1 MQWRMKNT
9 GVLKEMAMI
18 LFRNKSGMATPPELQ
33 MLLKNMI
40 YKQFVINRILN
51 SLWLNRDQS
60 HPFKI

>member
-1 MQWRMKNT
+1 M
-9 GVLKEMAMI
+9 EMAMI

-51 SLWLNRDQS
+51 SLLLNRDQS